1 MYIEYVLHKLEGMS
15 KSDFLLALQKY
26 ENLGSINIQN
36 QITALDTAI
45 NNAYY
50 NSSGIIVNS
59 NAIEPTFAPIA
70 QYDSELTEI
79 NRLLTKYINDS
90 ATTIA
95 EVSPISMEEE
105 RYNNRVHPEESV
117 HAREVTM
124 GVFPTLRSSSVPY
137 IIAVSI
143 FMASISIIMVFQMF
157 GFTGQLSVPQSFIE
171 FFNTPATS
179 IPFYQT
185 PLFLSGV
192 SIVLL
197 VSVVIFAILYFKAKN
212 TNK

>member
-1 MYIEYVLHKLEGMS
+1 MS

-26 ENLGSINIQN
+26 ENLDSINIQDR
-36 QITALDTAI
+36 IGALDTAI
-45 NNAYY
+45 NNASY

-59 NAIEPTFAPIA
+59 SAIEPAFAPIA

-79 NRLLTKYINDS
+79 NRLLTKYINES
-90 ATTIA
+90 AKTIA
-95 EVSPISMEEE
+95 EVNPISMEEE

-117 HAREVTM
+117 ASREVTM
-124 GVFPTLRSSSVPY
+124 GIFPTLRSSSVPY

-157 GFTGQLSVPQSFIE
+157 GFTGQLSVPQSFME
-171 FFNTPATS
+171 FFNTPATA

-185 PLFLSGV
+185 PLFLSGI
-192 SIVLL
+192 SIILL

>member
-1 MYIEYVLHKLEGMS
+1 MS

>member
-124 GVFPTLRSSSVPY
+124 GIFPTLRSSSVPY

>member
-1 MYIEYVLHKLEGMS
+1 LYIEYVLHKLEGMS

-45 NNAYY
+45 NNASY

-59 NAIEPTFAPIA
+59 SAIEPAFAPIA

-79 NRLLTKYINDS
+79 NRLLTKYINES
-90 ATTIA
+90 AKTIS

-117 HAREVTM
+117 ASREVTM
-124 GVFPTLRSSSVPY
+124 GIFPTLRSSSVPY

-157 GFTGQLSVPQSFIE
+157 GFTAQLSVPQSFME
-171 FFNTPATS
+171 FFNTPATA

-192 SIVLL
+192 SIILL
-197 VSVVIFAILYFKAKN
+197 VSVVIFAILYFKARN

>member
-26 ENLGSINIQN
+26 ENLDSINIGT

-45 NNAYY
+45 NNASY

-59 NAIEPTFAPIA
+59 SAIEPAFAPIA
-70 QYDSELTEI
+70 QYDSQLTEI
-79 NRLLTKYINDS
+79 NTLLTKYINES

-95 EVSPISMEEE
+95 EVTPISMEEE

-117 HAREVTM
+117 HAREITM
-124 GVFPTLRSSSVPY
+124 GIFPTLRSSSVPY

-157 GFTGQLSVPQSFIE
+157 GFTGQLSVPQSLIG
-171 FFNTPATS
+171 FFNTPATA

>member
-26 ENLGSINIQN
+26 ENLDSINIDTR
-36 QITALDTAI
+36 ITTLDTAI
-45 NNAYY
+45 NNASY

-59 NAIEPTFAPIA
+59 SAIEPAFAPIA
-70 QYDSELTEI
+70 QYDSQLTEI
-79 NRLLTKYINDS
+79 NTLLTKYINES

-95 EVSPISMEEE
+95 EVTPISMEEE

-117 HAREVTM
+117 HAREITM
-124 GVFPTLRSSSVPY
+124 GIFPTLRSSSVPY

-157 GFTGQLSVPQSFIE
+157 GFTGQLSVPQSLIG
-171 FFNTPATS
+171 FFNTPATA

-185 PLFLSGV
+185 PLFLSGL

>member
-1 MYIEYVLHKLEGMS
+1 LYIEYVLHKLEGMS

-26 ENLGSINIQN
+26 ENLDSINIGT

-45 NNAYY
+45 NNASY

-59 NAIEPTFAPIA
+59 SAIEPAFAPIA
-70 QYDSELTEI
+70 QYDSQLTEI
-79 NRLLTKYINDS
+79 NTLLTKYINES

-95 EVSPISMEEE
+95 EVTPISMEEE

-117 HAREVTM
+117 HAREITM
-124 GVFPTLRSSSVPY
+124 GIFPTLRSSSVPY

-157 GFTGQLSVPQSFIE
+157 GFTGQLSVPQSLIG
-171 FFNTPATS
+171 FFNTPATA

>member
-1 MYIEYVLHKLEGMS
+1 MS

-45 NNAYY
+45 NNASY

-59 NAIEPTFAPIA
+59 SAIEPAFAPIA

-79 NRLLTKYINDS
+79 NRLLTKYINES
-90 ATTIA
+90 AKTIS

-117 HAREVTM
+117 ASREVTM
-124 GVFPTLRSSSVPY
+124 GIFPTLRSSSVPY

-157 GFTGQLSVPQSFIE
+157 GFTAQLSVPQSFME
-171 FFNTPATS
+171 FFNTPATA

-192 SIVLL
+192 SIILL
-197 VSVVIFAILYFKAKN
+197 VSVVIFAILYFKARN